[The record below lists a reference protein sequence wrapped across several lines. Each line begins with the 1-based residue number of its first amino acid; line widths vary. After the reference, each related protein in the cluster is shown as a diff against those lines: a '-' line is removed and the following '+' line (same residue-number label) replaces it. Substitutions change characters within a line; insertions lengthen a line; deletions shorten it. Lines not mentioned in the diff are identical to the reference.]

1 MTNNQI
7 DPNQEPNE
15 NQLSDEELEQV
26 AGGGFWNDIKDA
38 VKDEINDAKDYVRD
52 KVNDAIYPYD

>member
-1 MTNNQI
+1 MNNHQI

-26 AGGGFWNDIKDA
+26 AGGGIFGDIVDA
-38 VKDEINDAKDYVRD
+38 VKDAYDEAKE
-52 KVNDAIYPYD
+52 AYDDFADGGLRID